1 MRAAGEVRS
10 QLLQA
15 MRSGGAAGGGGA
27 AGAPPDGTASA
38 ETRRRCRQA
47 LCRGYFMNAA
57 KRAYATQASNP
68 GLTGR
73 APDSSA
79 AHASEPRLGPLTL
92 TLAPTLTPTPTLT
105 QGAVVVPL
113 WIMRALGVT
122 DGTELLVQTIELP
135 RGSFAKLQ
143 PLTDEFATSIAD
155 HKAALEAALMHT
167 YTTLSKGDSILL
179 KQDGQEIEMF
189 VLEVQ
194 PADAVCIVDTEL
206 EVDFAMNVSAESAEI
221 QREIQQAQEASL
233 RVAAEQAASER
244 QAAAE
249 QSAREAAAAAEAACE
264 AQEREAQARR
274 EARGDAAA
282 ALPAEPA
289 AGEGVTTVLV
299 RMPDGPRIS
308 RRFDKAAPLRLVRRW
323 VEASSP
329 AEMRMVAFELVSTY
343 PRFVATEDNAEQT
356 LEQAGLHPQAT
367 MFVKE
372 PAEV

>member
-1 MRAAGEVRS
+1 
-10 QLLQA
+10 
-15 MRSGGAAGGGGA
+15 
-27 AGAPPDGTASA
+27 
-38 ETRRRCRQA
+38 
-47 LCRGYFMNAA
+47 
-57 KRAYATQASNP
+57 
-68 GLTGR
+68 
-73 APDSSA
+73 
-79 AHASEPRLGPLTL
+79 
-92 TLAPTLTPTPTLT
+92 
-105 QGAVVVPL
+105 VVPL

-155 HKAALEAALMHT
+155 HKATLEAALMHT

-233 RVAAEQAASER
+233 RAAAEQAASER

-249 QSAREAAAAAEAACE
+249 QAAREAAVAAEAARE
-264 AQEREAQARR
+264 AQEREERARR
-274 EARGDAAA
+274 AVRGDAAA

-329 AEMRMVAFELVSTY
+329 AEMRMVDFELVSTY
-343 PRFVATEDNAEQT
+343 PRFVATEQNAEQT

-372 PAEV
+372 PAED

>member
-1 MRAAGEVRS
+1 M
-10 QLLQA
+10 
-15 MRSGGAAGGGGA
+15 
-27 AGAPPDGTASA
+27 
-38 ETRRRCRQA
+38 
-47 LCRGYFMNAA
+47 
-57 KRAYATQASNP
+57 
-68 GLTGR
+68 
-73 APDSSA
+73 
-79 AHASEPRLGPLTL
+79 
-92 TLAPTLTPTPTLT
+92 
-105 QGAVVVPL
+105 VPL

-155 HKAALEAALMHT
+155 HKATLEAALMHT

-323 VEASSP
+323 ASRRPRPPRCGWSPSSSCPPTRASSP
-329 AEMRMVAFELVSTY
+329 PRTMPSRPSSRRASTRRRPCLSRSR
-343 PRFVATEDNAEQT
+343 PRTE
-356 LEQAGLHPQAT
+356 AGPR
-367 MFVKE
+367 E
-372 PAEV
+372 GGPAEASTGSSRATTRREAAVRQSPGTLTAGPLRRRGSPCTVIVWSWRELTTTSQVCIKPYPTPQSLKASAFNTPKFTATCACCVGVGAATSARSEPV

>member
-1 MRAAGEVRS
+1 
-10 QLLQA
+10 
-15 MRSGGAAGGGGA
+15 
-27 AGAPPDGTASA
+27 
-38 ETRRRCRQA
+38 
-47 LCRGYFMNAA
+47 
-57 KRAYATQASNP
+57 
-68 GLTGR
+68 
-73 APDSSA
+73 
-79 AHASEPRLGPLTL
+79 
-92 TLAPTLTPTPTLT
+92 
-105 QGAVVVPL
+105 
-113 WIMRALGVT
+113 
-122 DGTELLVQTIELP
+122 
-135 RGSFAKLQ
+135 
-143 PLTDEFATSIAD
+143 
-155 HKAALEAALMHT
+155 
-167 YTTLSKGDSILL
+167 
-179 KQDGQEIEMF
+179 MF

-249 QSAREAAAAAEAACE
+249 QSAREATAAAEAACE

-289 AGEGVTTVLV
+289 AGEGVSTVLV

-343 PRFVATEDNAEQT
+343 PRFVATEQNAEQT

-372 PAEV
+372 PAEA

>member
-1 MRAAGEVRS
+1 M
-10 QLLQA
+10 
-15 MRSGGAAGGGGA
+15 
-27 AGAPPDGTASA
+27 
-38 ETRRRCRQA
+38 
-47 LCRGYFMNAA
+47 
-57 KRAYATQASNP
+57 
-68 GLTGR
+68 
-73 APDSSA
+73 
-79 AHASEPRLGPLTL
+79 
-92 TLAPTLTPTPTLT
+92 
-105 QGAVVVPL
+105 VPL

-155 HKAALEAALMHT
+155 HKATLEAALMHT

-233 RVAAEQAASER
+233 RAAAEQAASER

-249 QSAREAAAAAEAACE
+249 QAAREAAVAAEAAHE

-274 EARGDAAA
+274 DARGDAAA

-323 VEASSP
+323 ASRRPTPIPTPLLLPLPLTRCAARSRPPNPNPNPDPDPNPDPSQVRSWVEAS
-329 AEMRMVAFELVSTY
+329 
-343 PRFVATEDNAEQT
+343 
-356 LEQAGLHPQAT
+356 
-367 MFVKE
+367 
-372 PAEV
+372 